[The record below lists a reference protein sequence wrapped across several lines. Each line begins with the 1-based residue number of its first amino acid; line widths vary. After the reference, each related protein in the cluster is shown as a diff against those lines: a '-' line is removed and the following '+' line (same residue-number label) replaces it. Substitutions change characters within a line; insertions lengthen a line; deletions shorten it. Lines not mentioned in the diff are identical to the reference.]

1 MKLINRIRKLIRRRK
16 LRSEMRLRERCIAYA
31 GDGDTKKAALIY
43 RFIVKGTMKG
53 CNGIEY
59 IYPNLEGVIHQ
70 DESPRK

>member
-1 MKLINRIRKLIRRRK
+1 
-16 LRSEMRLRERCIAYA
+16 MRLRERCIAYA